1 MSYGDSGPPL
11 YPKKA
16 WILGAKVRLSAVTET
31 LKEAMKS
38 NYGWIIRTHFLT
50 FSIFVLIFCSI

>member
-1 MSYGDSGPPL
+1 MSYRDSDPPF

-16 WILGAKVRLSAVTET
+16 SILGAKVRLSVATET

-38 NYGWIIRTHFLT
+38 NYG
-50 FSIFVLIFCSI
+50 